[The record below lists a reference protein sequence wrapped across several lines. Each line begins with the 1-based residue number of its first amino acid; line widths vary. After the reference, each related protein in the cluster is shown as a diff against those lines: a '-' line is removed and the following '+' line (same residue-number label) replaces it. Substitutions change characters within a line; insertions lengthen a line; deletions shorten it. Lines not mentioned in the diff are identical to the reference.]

1 MEKDIDLT
9 RTVAELVRENPEI
22 KEIMVEAG
30 FKEIINPMALALM
43 GKTMTI
49 PDGAVIKN
57 IPIDRIIKIFEN
69 HGFRVKEQN
78 QKGDD

>member
-1 MEKDIDLT
+1 
-9 RTVAELVRENPEI
+9 
-22 KEIMVEAG
+22 
-30 FKEIINPMALALM
+30 MALALM

>member
-1 MEKDIDLT
+1 
-9 RTVAELVRENPEI
+9 
-22 KEIMVEAG
+22 
-30 FKEIINPMALALM
+30 MALALM

-69 HGFRVKEQN
+69 HGFRAKEQN